1 MTDIIWIHDGALRAD
16 HPMFKDRA
24 DVKSVFIWDDAY
36 FKSAAI
42 GFKQQV
48 FIYEALTHLPVEI
61 IKGDTVSILKELA
74 GNNGAIITAATTSVE
89 LNRMMAMLNQSH
101 MVRVVADEVF
111 AHLKS
116 SPDLRRF
123 FRYWNKAK
131 SSAMDYNGGTPDLFG
146 G

>member
-1 MTDIIWIHDGALRAD
+1 MAGADG
-16 HPMFKDRA
+16 
-24 DVKSVFIWDDAY
+24 
-36 FKSAAI
+36 
-42 GFKQQV
+42 Q
-48 FIYEALTHLPVEI
+48 
-61 IKGDTVSILKELA
+61 
-74 GNNGAIITAATTSVE
+74 IITAVTSAVE

-101 MVRVVADEVF
+101 TVRAVADEVF